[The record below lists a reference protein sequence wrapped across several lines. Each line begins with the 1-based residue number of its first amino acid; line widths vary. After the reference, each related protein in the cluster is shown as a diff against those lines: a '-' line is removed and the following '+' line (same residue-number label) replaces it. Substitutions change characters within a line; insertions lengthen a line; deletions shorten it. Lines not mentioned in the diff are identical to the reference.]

1 MDADEQSTY
10 RRTEPKGIDRL
21 FLSLAT
27 VYGKRWFDQWA
38 GIDMEAMK
46 ATWTRGL
53 SGISGQQLRDALD
66 YCADHE
72 QFVPTLTRFREI
84 CESMRKV
91 EPVKALPRHFTKD
104 EIDRNRKRVHAAVS
118 RLEPKTD
125 YRAWAKKILANPKAY
140 PDIAVRFAQEAMRMS
155 VEAAA

>member
-1 MDADEQSTY
+1 M
-10 RRTEPKGIDRL
+10 
-21 FLSLAT
+21 SLAT

-72 QFVPTLTRFREI
+72 QFVPTLPRFREI
-84 CESMRKV
+84 CEQMRKV
-91 EPVKALPRHFTKD
+91 EPVKALPRKFTD
-104 EIDRNRKRVHAAVS
+104 AELRANQQRVKKAVAS
-118 RLEPKTD
+118 LEPARDMKK
-125 YRAWAKKILANPKAY
+125 WARDILANPKGR
-140 PDIAVRFAQEAMRMS
+140 PEIAIRFAKEALGMT
-155 VEAAA
+155 VDAQA